1 MDARVEVRLVDFY
14 GAEGAFFDFG
24 EFVRVVVGGGVVVV
38 GDGVICGV
46 DVPRACVL
54 RCRTFVQ
61 SSERAE
67 ISANSGVAIA
77 VQELPIL
84 TATW

>member
-38 GDGVICGV
+38 GDGVICGGRCAAGV
-46 DVPRACVL
+46 RAAVQDL
-54 RCRTFVQ
+54 VQ
-61 SSERAE
+61 SS
-67 ISANSGVAIA
+67 G
-77 VQELPIL
+77 
-84 TATW
+84 